1 MFLLLRMYCTI
12 KDNLMYE
19 LALFYFSLSPGSGLT
34 LVPAEINRKK
44 NNPKMNVYRLLL
56 SKVRLN
62 EDV

>member
-1 MFLLLRMYCTI
+1 MYCTI

-56 SKVRLN
+56 SGQT
-62 EDV
+62 E